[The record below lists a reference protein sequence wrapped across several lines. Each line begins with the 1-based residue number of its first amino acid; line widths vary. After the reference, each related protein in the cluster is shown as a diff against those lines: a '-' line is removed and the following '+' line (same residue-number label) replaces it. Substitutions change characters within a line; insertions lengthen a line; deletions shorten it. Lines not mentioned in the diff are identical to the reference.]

1 MLQHLFL
8 GLLAYP
14 ILNTADSLI
23 KHCQDVVKPV
33 LGSVVYCDL
42 VFGYAEHSG
51 IYVGNDEIVHL
62 NANGWI
68 EKVSTAEFIENT
80 TALTFYVS
88 SRDDNAVGSYAVA
101 DRALSRVNQKS
112 RYSLLA
118 DNCHRFTSSCLTGNI
133 NNTDSFLWM
142 LKVTAYQT
150 IHAESW
156 RRAKA

>member
-1 MLQHLFL
+1 MLHHWVM

-14 ILNTADSLI
+14 LLNTTESLI
-23 KHCQDVVKPV
+23 KHCQDEVKPV
-33 LGSVVYCDL
+33 MGSVVFCDL
-42 VFGYAEHSG
+42 AFGYAEHSG

-62 NANGWI
+62 NGNGWI
-68 EKVSTAEFIENT
+68 EKVSAAEFMANT
-80 TALTFYVS
+80 TALTLYVS

-142 LKVTAYQT
+142 LKVTAYQA
-150 IHAESW
+150 IQAESW

>member
-14 ILNTADSLI
+14 VLNTADSLI
-23 KHCQDVVKPV
+23 KHCQDGVKPV

-42 VFGYAEHSG
+42 AFGYAEHSG

-68 EKVSTAEFIENT
+68 EKVSTGEFIDNT

-150 IHAESW
+150 IQAECW

>member
-1 MLQHLFL
+1 MLQPWLL

-14 ILNTADSLI
+14 IFNTAESVI
-23 KHCQDVVKPV
+23 KHCQDAVTPKI
-33 LGSVVYCDL
+33 GSVVYCDL
-42 VFGYAEHSG
+42 AFGFADHSG

-142 LKVTAYQT
+142 LKVTAYQA
-150 IHAESW
+150 IQAESW